1 MNPASSSALQLAS
14 IVRNWKMHQ
23 QQQQLQQHQQL
34 PQFDPTSNGTS
45 RHREVKQRKL
55 SSPSEETTVS
65 SSEYYDDDDEDH
77 PGDYRHEDVHQEPP
91 GLLVGHQVD
100 TSGYQV
106 AAAAPPAY
114 IPIRTYQSNV
124 NKYLLRN
131 SASRFGPQ
139 QHHFQAPD
147 SPSRFLGARSGL
159 HSAYGGGGGGNGYL
173 DLGRPSAEHWLSGGG
188 GGGYR
193 DLVSTA
199 REPRRR
205 ESFHAGNFA
214 MMSSEIGADA
224 ERVALPRTPP
234 NPTGGGGA
242 DGGNFTHTSALGIG
256 AAGSGENHRP
266 SSRGGL
272 QTSTPSNGVFGAP
285 VSVTS
290 GGNINGPSGQQQAAN
305 AINNN
310 NNSHING
317 GQQKEANE
325 SEPSSSGG
333 PPGPPALPPKPRPLI
348 KSKESVS
355 PLPLK
360 RAGSVKPTTPTN
372 QRSIGDANGNGAAS
386 PTLVDGDSPVAVT
399 SPADATN
406 TAGGLSRNPN
416 VPTRPIAGVPKA
428 RGKAGGGWKARGGD
442 FDSYNNN
449 YQSPTDDDESAAG
462 QINRNVN
469 PVITSNVVVNRN
481 KIGSSGGGAI
491 GGGGR
496 GGWGANA
503 RRQTVATSSGSRVQS
518 PSAAAAG
525 GAIANG
531 IAAGDNPGSEQL
543 PLKPQTPTGGGDPS
557 RIDLSFENIPGPSG
571 LLPHNPGVPGTIGG
585 NPQSRYS
592 NLSFWKA
599 RRVLFYRNG
608 DPFFP
613 GVEFRFKPG
622 RDICTLEAL
631 LDKLSARMDLPRG
644 ARYIFSM
651 DGDRKYSLEELED
664 GSSYVVSSF
673 KVFKPASYGK
683 KNGIW
688 YASPGNQGWGGGAA
702 GAAGGGG
709 SRLSRKPSVTE
720 VDNMPSGSLK
730 PSAGRVIRII
740 NSHDHSVQCRVLLN
754 LRTSQP
760 FEEVLEDLGQVL
772 KMLSARKMYTASG
785 QEVRSFSQLRNEFA
799 EVDTFYLCSTPT
811 LPVGAL
817 GPGVPPSPRRSRSR
831 LGGSVPDDLGKTARQ
846 RARSKSRPRV
856 LYAPENEL
864 VRASSDY
871 PLLDSLKEEP
881 TRITIRGLR
890 RTFYPP
896 MHHPPVDNS
905 PPDKKLSLFWVH
917 GYRGIDSKRN
927 LWVLPSGELLY
938 YVAAVAILYDR
949 EEEAQRHYTG
959 HTEDIMCM
967 EVHPSRELVGSGQR
981 AGRDRKS
988 QAHVRI
994 WSTESLQT
1002 LYVFGMGELDSGV
1015 LAVAFSQLNGG
1026 SYILAVDAGRE
1037 SILSVWQW
1045 QWGHLLGKVATLQE
1059 GIWGATFHPLDDNL
1073 LITHGKGH
1081 LAFWHRRKDGFFEKT
1096 DIIKPP
1102 ARTFVTC
1109 VQFEPDGDVI
1119 TADSDGFI
1127 TIYSVDADGAYFV
1140 RMEFEAHSKAIA
1152 CLVMLSEGTL
1162 ISGGEKDR
1170 KIAAWDSLQNY
1181 KRITD
1186 IKLPESAG
1194 GVRTIYPQRPGRNDG
1209 NIYVGT
1215 TRNNILEGSL
1225 QRRFNQVIFGHGK
1238 QLWAMAAHPNDE
1250 VFATGGHDKYVA
1262 LWRRHKLIWTSSVGY
1277 EIISLAF
1284 HPYGAALAAGSSE
1297 GHLVVINAEN
1307 GATMLTIRVCGSPL
1321 NCVEFN
1327 TVGDMIAIG
1336 SQNGSIYLFRV
1347 SRDGFSFKKINK
1359 IRGSQPL
1366 THLDWSSE
1374 GNFLQSTTV
1383 DFDLLFWD
1391 VKSLSPEKSPIAMKD
1406 VKWSTNN
1413 STVGFLVAGMWN
1425 NRYYATPANTII
1437 STASR
1442 TFAQDLITCGDTDGY
1457 LRLFRYPCITP
1468 RAEFTEAKVY
1478 SGTIACVKFLY
1489 GNHSLVTVGG
1499 TDASL
1504 MIWELIEE

>member
-1 MNPASSSALQLAS
+1 
-14 IVRNWKMHQ
+14 
-23 QQQQLQQHQQL
+23 
-34 PQFDPTSNGTS
+34 
-45 RHREVKQRKL
+45 
-55 SSPSEETTVS
+55 
-65 SSEYYDDDDEDH
+65 
-77 PGDYRHEDVHQEPP
+77 
-91 GLLVGHQVD
+91 
-100 TSGYQV
+100 
-106 AAAAPPAY
+106 
-114 IPIRTYQSNV
+114 
-124 NKYLLRN
+124 
-131 SASRFGPQ
+131 
-139 QHHFQAPD
+139 
-147 SPSRFLGARSGL
+147 
-159 HSAYGGGGGGNGYL
+159 
-173 DLGRPSAEHWLSGGG
+173 
-188 GGGYR
+188 
-193 DLVSTA
+193 
-199 REPRRR
+199 
-205 ESFHAGNFA
+205 
-214 MMSSEIGADA
+214 MMSNEIGADA
-224 ERVALPRTPP
+224 ERNAKTPP
-234 NPTGGGGA
+234 NNNSFTGGGGGGD
-242 DGGNFTHTSALGIG
+242 DGGNTNTSAPPTGG
-256 AAGSGENHRP
+256 PPSMASGEKGPANP
-266 SSRGGL
+266 VSGL
-272 QTSTPSNGVFGAP
+272 QTSPRNTPYGVAAA
-285 VSVTS
+285 TS
-290 GGNINGPSGQQQAAN
+290 GNTAGPTLAQQQQQQAN
-305 AINNN
+305 SINNN
-310 NNSHING
+310 SNTSG
-317 GQQKEANE
+317 QKEANE
-325 SEPSSSGG
+325 SEPV
-333 PPGPPALPPKPRPLI
+333 PPPAAVLPPKPRPLI
-348 KSKESVS
+348 KSKGSVS

-360 RAGSVKPTTPTN
+360 RIVSKPTTPLRDN
-372 QRSIGDANGNGAAS
+372 NGNNFDAS
-386 PTLVDGDSPVAVT
+386 PLRENDSPGSAAGDSPQGNGIGIRG
-399 SPADATN
+399 PTN
-406 TAGGLSRNPN
+406 PTL
-416 VPTRPIAGVPKA
+416 PTRPLGGSIKPRK
-428 RGKAGGGWKARGGD
+428 GGWKARIESEA
-442 FDSYNNN
+442 FQNF
-449 YQSPTDDDESAAG
+449 SPTDDEDSSPGAVG
-462 QINRNVN
+462 RGVN
-469 PVITSNVVVNRN
+469 PVITSNVVVNRS

-496 GGWGANA
+496 GGWGANQ
-503 RRQTVATSSGSRVQS
+503 RRTAATGSPVLQS
-518 PSAAAAG
+518 PSGVGATTPLIPGSGAAG
-525 GAIANG
+525 VPLPMDI
-531 IAAGDNPGSEQL
+531 PSENSSSQL
-543 PLKPQTPTGGGDPS
+543 QATPVHPAVSGTVARTTS
-557 RIDLSFENIPGPSG
+557 RADSLENIPGPSG

-631 LDKLSARMDLPRG
+631 LDKISARMDLPRG

-651 DGDRKYSLEELED
+651 DGDRKYSLDELED

-683 KNGIW
+683 KNGVW
-688 YASPGNQGWGGGAA
+688 YASPGNQGW
-702 GAAGGGG
+702 GGG

-720 VDNMPSGSLK
+720 VDNMPTGSLK

-772 KMLSARKMYTASG
+772 KMIGAKKMYTNHG

-799 EVDTFYLCSTPT
+799 EVDTFYLSNTPS
-811 LPVGAL
+811 LPIGAL
-817 GPGVPPSPRRSRSR
+817 GPGVIPPSPARRSRSR
-831 LGGSVPDDLGKTARQ
+831 LGGSVPDDLSKTTARQ
-846 RARSKSRPRV
+846 RARSKSRPRA

-871 PLLDSLKEEP
+871 PLLDAMKEEP

-896 MHHPPVDNS
+896 MHHPPVDNA
-905 PPDKKLSLFWVH
+905 PPDKKLTLFWVH

-959 HTEDIMCM
+959 HTEDITCM

-981 AGRDRKS
+981 GGRDRKS

-1002 LYVFGMGELDSGV
+1002 LYVFGMGELDTGV
-1015 LAVAFSQLNGG
+1015 IAVAFSQLNGG

-1102 ARTFVTC
+1102 SKTFVTC

-1140 RMEFEAHSKAIA
+1140 RMEFEAHSKAIS

-1186 IKLPESAG
+1186 IKLPETAG

-1209 NIYVGT
+1209 NVYVGT

-1225 QRRFNQVIFGHGK
+1225 QRRFNQVMFGHGK
-1238 QLWAMAAHPNDE
+1238 QLWALAAHPDDE

-1262 LWRRHKLIWTSSVGY
+1262 MWRRHKLIWTSSVGY
-1277 EIISLAF
+1277 EIIALAF

-1297 GHLVVINAEN
+1297 GHLIVINAEN

-1327 TVGDMIAIG
+1327 QVGDMIAIG

-1347 SRDGFSFKKINK
+1347 SRDGFSYKKINK

-1374 GNFLQSTTV
+1374 GNFLQSVTV

-1406 VKWSTNN
+1406 VKWMTNN
-1413 STVGFLVAGMWN
+1413 NTVGFMVAGMWN
-1425 NRYYATPANTII
+1425 NRYYAAPANTII
-1437 STASR
+1437 TTTSR
-1442 TFAQDLITCGDTDGY
+1442 NAAQDLIVSGDSDGY

-1478 SGTIACVKFLY
+1478 SGTLACVKFLH

-1504 MIWELIEE
+1504 MIWELTEE